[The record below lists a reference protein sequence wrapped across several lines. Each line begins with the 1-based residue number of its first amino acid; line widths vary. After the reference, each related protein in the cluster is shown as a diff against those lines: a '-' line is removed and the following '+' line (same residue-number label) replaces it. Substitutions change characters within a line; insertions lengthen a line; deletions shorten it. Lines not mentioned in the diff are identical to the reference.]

1 MERQRITAL
10 NLSYFT
16 PLITYKANSVASDF
30 SSSFE
35 SVLFLA
41 VNLLTKKEPHL
52 RLFFLLSLLVLL
64 FYLTTEVIK

>member
-1 MERQRITAL
+1 MERQRITTL

-35 SVLFLA
+35 SVLSLA
-41 VNLLTKKEPHL
+41 VNLLTKKRASLETL
-52 RLFFLLSLLVLL
+52 FLLSLLVLL